1 MPNIRFYRCD
11 VCGNIMVMLLKK
23 GDKKTCCE
31 QYMTIV
37 EPNTTDGAGEKHV
50 PVVVR
55 DKRIIHVMVGAV
67 PHPMLPEHFIEL
79 MAIDAGKKTE
89 IAYLA
94 PGLEPKIDFADI
106 GSGTVYEYCS
116 VHGLWKTDF

>member
-37 EPNTTDGAGEKHV
+37 EPNTMDGTGEKHV

-55 DKRIIHVMVGAV
+55 DKGIIHVMVGAV

-79 MAIDAGKKTE
+79 IAIDAGKKTE

-116 VHGLWKTDF
+116 VHGLWKIDF